1 MNKLYLAAA
10 TFLSLSLSNAQSLTA
25 VSSSQNILQNVKKP
39 VSVLYEQVATGGSG
53 IVSDVLSNGNFVM
66 AADDFILSGDAG
78 VKTFSFLGFQNAG
91 TVTTLNRG
99 LLMYI
104 YADNAGKPAGIPG
117 DANPYIAKIDL
128 TEASTAFTITTPAT
142 GYFAYNIDVV
152 EALGSAL
159 QLTANTKYWVAFAP
173 KLNLTDYVSSQRW
186 NWSVGAVNSE
196 FAKLVDPTNA
206 FGAGA
211 TNWTNINA
219 LTSDALFNGLA
230 FSIEGDN
237 NLGTTESYN
246 TVRDIMVTQAA
257 DELYIFT
264 KNEKL
269 KSAVIYS
276 ADGRIVLK
284 GSNDKMNIANLSK
297 GIYIVNVTTTN
308 GKTLSTKFIKK

>member
-1 MNKLYLAAA
+1 
-10 TFLSLSLSNAQSLTA
+10 
-25 VSSSQNILQNVKKP
+25 
-39 VSVLYEQVATGGSG
+39 
-53 IVSDVLSNGNFVM
+53 M
-66 AADDFILSGDAG
+66 AADDFVLSGDAG
-78 VKTFSFLGFQNAG
+78 VKTFSFLGFQNAA
-91 TVTTLNRG
+91 TISTLNRG
-99 LLMYI
+99 LLLYI

-196 FAKLVDPTNA
+196 FAKLVDPANA

-211 TNWTNINA
+211 TNWTNISA

-237 NLGTTESYN
+237 NLGTTESYS

-276 ADGRIVLK
+276 ADGKIVLK
-284 GSNDKMNIANLSK
+284 GSSDKINIAGLAK
-297 GIYIVNVTTTN
+297 GIYIVNVTTAS
-308 GKTLSTKFIKK
+308 GKTVSTKFLKK